1 VRLTIRVV
9 LDTNV
14 VLRGLLNE
22 RSASGR
28 ILAAC
33 ESRRMV
39 PLISRELMAEY
50 RAILNDPEVVGRYPR
65 LEARRV
71 KVVLERLA
79 YVADIGK
86 RTGQGFV
93 FDRDPKDSKLI
104 ELAMSGAATHLLST
118 DADLLDLGTGRD
130 DAAMRFRRRLPGV
143 KVMHPV
149 AFWEKYGR
157 KIEG

>member
-1 VRLTIRVV
+1 VV

-22 RSASGR
+22 KSASGR

-33 ESRRMV
+33 ENRRIV
-39 PLISRELMAEY
+39 PLLNRELMAEY
-50 RAILNDPEVVGRYPR
+50 RAILSDPEVVGRYPR
-65 LEARRV
+65 LNARRV
-71 KVVLERLA
+71 KVALERLA
-79 YVADIGK
+79 YVADIG
-86 RTGQGFV
+86 RQRGRRFV

-104 ELAMSGAATHLLST
+104 DLVILGAATHLLST

-130 DAAMRFRRRLPGV
+130 EAAKRFRRRLPGV
-143 KVMHPV
+143 EVMHPV

-157 KIEG
+157 RIEG